1 MPAFGT
7 HYIFFEEMKD
17 KIEEEFGYK
26 LNVGVAGVGTQG
38 PDIFLF
44 HRLWPPVTIYK
55 ALFGTASLIH
65 KSKPAPLFEAFAEY
79 LERSENKDIAKS
91 YIYGF
96 ILHYALDR
104 NCHPYVYAFQN
115 QITDENRKIH
125 SLAAHNQVEHA
136 VDTYLLYHR
145 DGIYP
150 PSLFNPD
157 ETFTDDDKELWEIAR
172 LMHFVIMKCHN
183 KDVPQSEI
191 VKAIT
196 DTAKLQSTLADKKGT
211 ATRIAHMIETP
222 LGPVSGYFKLS
233 ASIKPKDLELAD
245 KYANIRHKQWTSP
258 YSHETSTKSFEEL
271 FEAAK
276 PDAIELIKGFNEICK
291 GTKSG
296 YEVTQNISFLTGLE
310 VTE

>member
-1 MPAFGT
+1 MPAFAT

-26 LNVGVAGVGTQG
+26 LNEKVAGVGTQG

-55 ALFGTASLIH
+55 ALFGTASILH
-65 KSKPAPLFEAFAEY
+65 KGQPAPLFEAFSEY
-79 LERSENKDIAKS
+79 LKNSENKDVAKS

-115 QITDENRKIH
+115 QITSENKKIH
-125 SLAAHNQVEHA
+125 PLAAHNQVEHA

-157 ETFTDDDKELWEIAR
+157 ETFTSDRGELEEIGK
-172 LMHFVIMKCHN
+172 LMHFVLLKCHE
-183 KDVPQSEI
+183 KDVPESEI
-191 VKAIT
+191 IKAIT
-196 DTAKLQSTLADKKGT
+196 DTAKLQATLSDKKGG
-211 ATRIAHMIETP
+211 ATRLAHAIERP

-233 ASIKPKDLELAD
+233 ASIKPKDLEIAD
-245 KYANIRHKQWTSP
+245 KYANIKHREWTSP
-258 YSHETSTKSFEEL
+258 YSKETSTKSFEEL
-271 FEAAK
+271 FEQSK
-276 PDAIELIKGFNEICK
+276 PDAIELIRGFNEVFEGK
-291 GTKSG
+291 KSG
-296 YEVTQNISFLTGLE
+296 YDVTKNISFLTGLE